1 MDLYMAGSTF
11 QELNGWMQERG
22 YNKLFSQIN
31 DREEIQGWVDYKSQ
45 NHTDSKLF
53 IDSGAFSV
61 HTQESNVQKQ
71 IDKAKEEGKD
81 LSKVKIRKLPY
92 TLDNGKIDVD
102 AYIEYI
108 NKIEPYITVFVQVD
122 HIPGVWG
129 RPRTPE
135 ELAEGPVKSWENYLY
150 MRERVTNPDKLLP
163 VFHQGED
170 LFYLKQ
176 MLEFRDKVT
185 NKQIPYIC
193 ISTNKDLP
201 IKTQEAWLK
210 EVFSVI
216 STSSNPNVK
225 THALGLT
232 SLRVLK
238 KYPIT
243 SADSTSWLRTA
254 TTGSIFTDYGPRCV
268 SKETQHRKEN
278 YIHYTDEQKKA
289 FKEYV
294 ESKGYSIEQ
303 LQEDYRQRELWNVQ
317 YLQEWAAN
325 CTYEERNLK
334 KDALFEM

>member
-176 MLEFRDKVT
+176 MLEFRDKIT
-185 NKQIPYIC
+185 NKQI
-193 ISTNKDLP
+193 
-201 IKTQEAWLK
+201 
-210 EVFSVI
+210 
-216 STSSNPNVK
+216 
-225 THALGLT
+225 
-232 SLRVLK
+232 
-238 KYPIT
+238 
-243 SADSTSWLRTA
+243 
-254 TTGSIFTDYGPRCV
+254 
-268 SKETQHRKEN
+268 
-278 YIHYTDEQKKA
+278 
-289 FKEYV
+289 
-294 ESKGYSIEQ
+294 
-303 LQEDYRQRELWNVQ
+303 LQ
-317 YLQEWAAN
+317 
-325 CTYEERNLK
+325 
-334 KDALFEM
+334 M